1 MGGKL
6 DAEAVRELGYRH
18 AQAETECRME
28 ETMATLVEQ
37 PVYDFFPVGLRLEGA
52 DAVRVYYQHLFDEFL
67 PFVESTRLVGEW
79 VGEDALTQEYE
90 VQLRKDGVLER
101 HFILGILFVEGALL
115 GGERIWGSEQTLR
128 RLLGPVYDELRPTP
142 DPDTGE

>member
-1 MGGKL
+1 MGSNL

-18 AQAETECRME
+18 AEVETEGSME
-28 ETMATLVEQ
+28 ETMATLIEH

-52 DAVRVYYQHLFDEFL
+52 EGVRRYYQHLFDEFL
-67 PFVESTRLVGEW
+67 PFVESTRLIGEW

-90 VQLRKDGVLER
+90 VRLRKDGVLER
-101 HFILGILFVEGALL
+101 HYILGILYVEGSLL

-128 RLLGPVYDELRPTP
+128 RLLGPLYDELGTTP
-142 DPDTGE
+142 ESDAAD